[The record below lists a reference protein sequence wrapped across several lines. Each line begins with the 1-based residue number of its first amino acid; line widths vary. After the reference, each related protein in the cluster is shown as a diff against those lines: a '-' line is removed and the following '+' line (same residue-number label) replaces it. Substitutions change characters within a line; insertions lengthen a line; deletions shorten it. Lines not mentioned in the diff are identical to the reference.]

1 MKPPR
6 PTQRKFASKYKVSL
20 FYFKKF
26 NQIFFEIFSYF
37 PFLPPPPT
45 GLVSQIFFLSPPG
58 NIKGKIFFF
67 EYGFEYQF

>member
-6 PTQRKFASKYKVSL
+6 PTQRKFTSQYEQVSL

-26 NQIFFEIFSYF
+26 SQTFFETLSYF

-45 GLVSQIFFLSPPG
+45 GLVSQIFFLTPPG
-58 NIKGKIFFF
+58 NTGVKL
-67 EYGFEYQF
+67 QA